1 MWGKINAE
9 KLKSEMSTN
18 REAQQQQSADSEK
31 TKILDRHVKLD
42 SGFLSGDHLSLSC
55 DEILPVFD
63 DQFIENDVFNE
74 TSNLDSGCLDEKL
87 VSNDCSS
94 DPFEFDITNTSD
106 KPKNDSSF
114 YFQQNEDGDTYV

>member
-9 KLKSEMSTN
+9 KLKSEMSNN
-18 REAQQQQSADSEK
+18 REAQQQQSVDNEK

-55 DEILPVFD
+55 DEILPVVD

-74 TSNLDSGCLDEKL
+74 TTNLDSGCLSEKL
-87 VSNDCSS
+87 VSDDCLSE
-94 DPFEFDITNTSD
+94 PFEFDINPPKQLTND
-106 KPKNDSSF
+106 RDL